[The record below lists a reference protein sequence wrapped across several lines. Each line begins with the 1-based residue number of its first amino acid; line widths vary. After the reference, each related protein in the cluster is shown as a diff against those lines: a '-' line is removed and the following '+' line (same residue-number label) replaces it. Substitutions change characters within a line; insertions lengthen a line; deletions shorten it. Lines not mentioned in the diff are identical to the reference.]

1 MKRMQHAVLVV
12 GLGMIGVLAMVW
24 AMASAWSGAAV
35 AGMGQPSP
43 RQIGLQDPATEI
55 AEQIHSLYNMVN
67 IVIIAIAVFVLALLV
82 WVVLRFNEKANPVPS
97 KTTHH
102 AGLEFA
108 WTVIPI
114 LILVFISLPSF
125 KLLFAQYTYPTPDVT
140 IKATGNQWN
149 WTHAYP
155 DHLQVVDGKP
165 GAPVSFTTTMLND
178 AERAAQETKGI
189 PSPRKLA
196 VDNEVVVPVSKNVL
210 VLITASDVIHNWT
223 IPSFGSKVD
232 AVPGRTTATWFKA
245 KREGVYYGQCS
256 ELCGKDHASMPIA
269 VRVVTQAQFDEWI
282 AAMKSRAT
290 RGKAKE
296 LLERIAIEQAK
307 VAAAIS
313 AGTRVVSA
321 PAR

>member
-1 MKRMQHAVLVV
+1 MMKRMQHAVLVAS
-12 GLGMIGVLAMVW
+12 LGIMGVTALVW
-24 AMASAWSGAAV
+24 ASLIAWTGPAL

-43 RQIGLQDPATEI
+43 RQIGLQEPATDI
-55 AEQIHSLYNMVN
+55 AEQIHALYNLVN
-67 IVIIAIAVFVLALLV
+67 IIIIAIVVFVLALMI
-82 WVVLRFNEKANPVPS
+82 WVVVRFNEKANPTPS

-102 AGLEFA
+102 AGLELA
-108 WTVIPI
+108 WTVLPI
-114 LILVFISLPSF
+114 LILVFMSLPSF
-125 KLLFAQYTYPTPDVT
+125 KLLFAQYTYPTPDLV

-165 GAPVSFTTTMLND
+165 GAPVSFTTIMLND
-178 AERAAQETKGI
+178 GERSKQEAKGI
-189 PSPRKLA
+189 PSPRQLA
-196 VDNEVVVPVSKNVL
+196 VDNEVVVPVNKNVH

-232 AVPGRTTATWFKA
+232 AVPGRTTATWFRA
-245 KREGVYYGQCS
+245 KREGVFYGQCS

-290 RGKAKE
+290 RGKARE
-296 LLERIAIEQAK
+296 LLERIAIEHAK
-307 VAAAIS
+307 VAAAPV
-313 AGTRVVSA
+313 AAKVAAT

>member
-1 MKRMQHAVLVV
+1 MKTMQRWMLGGMLST
-12 GLGMIGVLAMVW
+12 GLGLA
-24 AMASAWSGAAV
+24 GGLAATRAAL

-43 RQIGLQDPATEI
+43 RQIGLQDPVTDI
-55 AEQIHSLYNMVN
+55 AEQIHSLYNLVN
-67 IVIIAIAVFVLALLV
+67 VVIIIIALFVMFLLI
-82 WVVLRFNEKANPVPS
+82 WVVVRFNEKANPTPS

-102 AGLEFA
+102 AGIEFA

-125 KLLFAQYTYPTPDVT
+125 KLLFAQYTYPVADLT

-155 DHLQVVDGKP
+155 DILRPDGK
-165 GAPVSFTTTMLND
+165 PVSFTTIMLND
-178 AERAAQETKGI
+178 AERAAQEAKGI
-189 PSPRKLA
+189 PSPRQLA
-196 VDNEVVVPVSKNVL
+196 VDNEVFVPVNKNVH

-232 AVPGRTTATWFKA
+232 AVPGRTTATWFRA

-269 VRVVTQAQFDEWI
+269 VRVVKQAQFDEWV
-282 AAMKSRAT
+282 AARQANDRNKIRQIMD
-290 RGKAKE
+290 
-296 LLERIAIEQAK
+296 RIAIEHAK
-307 VAAAIS
+307 TAANPAATQVAS
-313 AGTRVVSA
+313 S

>member
-1 MKRMQHAVLVV
+1 MKTMQRWMLGGMLST
-12 GLGMIGVLAMVW
+12 GLGLA
-24 AMASAWSGAAV
+24 GGLAATR
-35 AGMGQPSP
+35 AALDGMGQPSP
-43 RQIGLQDPATEI
+43 RQIGLQDPVTDI
-55 AEQIHSLYNMVN
+55 AEQIHSLYNLVN
-67 IVIIAIAVFVLALLV
+67 VVIIIIALFVMFLLI
-82 WVVLRFNEKANPVPS
+82 WVVVRFNEKANPTPS

-102 AGLEFA
+102 AGIEFA

-125 KLLFAQYTYPTPDVT
+125 KLLFAQYTYPVADLT

-155 DHLQVVDGKP
+155 DILRPDGK
-165 GAPVSFTTTMLND
+165 PVSFTTIMLND
-178 AERAAQETKGI
+178 AERAAQEAKGI
-189 PSPRKLA
+189 PSPRQLA
-196 VDNEVVVPVSKNVL
+196 VDNEVFVPVNKNVH

-232 AVPGRTTATWFKA
+232 AVPGRTTATWFRA

-269 VRVVTQAQFDEWI
+269 VRVVKQAQFDEWV
-282 AAMKSRAT
+282 AARQANDRNKIRQIMD
-290 RGKAKE
+290 
-296 LLERIAIEQAK
+296 RIAIEHAK
-307 VAAAIS
+307 TAANPAATQVAS
-313 AGTRVVSA
+313 S

>member
-1 MKRMQHAVLVV
+1 MKTMQRWMLGGMLST
-12 GLGMIGVLAMVW
+12 GLGLAGGL
-24 AMASAWSGAAV
+24 AATSAAL

-43 RQIGLQDPATEI
+43 RQIGLQDPVTDI
-55 AEQIHSLYNMVN
+55 AEQIHSLYNLVN
-67 IVIIAIAVFVLALLV
+67 VVIIIIALFVMFLLI
-82 WVVLRFNEKANPVPS
+82 WVVVRFNEKANPTPS

-102 AGLEFA
+102 AGIEFA

-125 KLLFAQYTYPTPDVT
+125 KLLFAQYTYPVADLT

-155 DHLQVVDGKP
+155 DILRPDGK
-165 GAPVSFTTTMLND
+165 PVSFTTIMLND
-178 AERAAQETKGI
+178 AERAAQEAKGI
-189 PSPRKLA
+189 PSPRQLA
-196 VDNEVVVPVSKNVL
+196 VDNEVFVPVNKNVH

-232 AVPGRTTATWFKA
+232 AVPGRTTATWFRA

-269 VRVVTQAQFDEWI
+269 VRVVKQAQFDEWV
-282 AAMKSRAT
+282 AARQANDRNKIRQIMD
-290 RGKAKE
+290 
-296 LLERIAIEQAK
+296 RIAIEHAK
-307 VAAAIS
+307 TAANPAATQVAS
-313 AGTRVVSA
+313 S